1 MAERHFIPLA
11 SPFDVELAG
20 TRLVE
25 AGAGTGK
32 TWTITALV
40 LRLLLEQQLEIGQI
54 LVVTYTRAATG
65 ELRGRIRARLVEA
78 LAAFERGEG
87 DGYLRALV
95 ARHEPGPACA
105 RLRLAIESFDEAA
118 IFTIHGFCQRALAET
133 AFEAGQAFERELLAD
148 QRELLAAVARDA
160 WRRLLADATEN
171 WARWLIARFGGPT
184 GLARLVAAHI
194 GRVDARLAAPEAPD
208 RDAAEAEFA
217 VAHAMARDLWFAER
231 ETILDRLAGAK
242 LNQQSYKPEKMRPR
256 IAALERYFADETA
269 ILPLPADAD
278 HFGATKILA
287 KLGKGAPAPE
297 HAFYAAMDAL
307 LAAAGA
313 LEAAFETATR
323 RLAHDFLLRAR
334 AELAARKRRSG
345 HQTYEDLLIDLAG
358 ALRGPGGAALAASLR
373 QRYRAA
379 LVDEFQDTDPL
390 QLGIFSGIFGA
401 GPQPLVY
408 VGDPKQAIYG
418 FRGADVFAYL
428 AGREQ
433 AAAGYALLENRRSDA
448 PLLRAM
454 NALFERPQPFLLD
467 ALPFDPARPAS
478 MERAACR
485 IDDGAAPFTLWTLEK
500 PAEAK
505 GFSKEAAGAQAS
517 EAVAADI
524 ARLLALAAEG
534 KAQIGA
540 RALGGGDI
548 AVLVRK
554 CVEGESVR
562 AALARRGIA
571 SVALG
576 GGSVWQSEEAEEI
589 ERLLLAVAA
598 PAREGL
604 VRAAL
609 ATVLLGADAA
619 RLAAWAADDAGW
631 SARLDLFHDDLALCR
646 ERGFMAM
653 WRRLLRREGVV
664 ARVLAR
670 PDGERRMTNYR
681 HLAEL
686 LQAAEHAGA
695 LDAAGLARHIARER
709 DGAENEDTQLRLESD
724 ARLVRIVTIHAAKGL
739 QYPIVYCPFLWG
751 GGKADDGGW
760 PVLAHADGGA
770 CLDFGS
776 GHIDALRRRA
786 ELESAAEELRLAY
799 VALTRAEHRCVVAWG
814 RINQFERSPLA
825 WLLFGPREA
834 GGEGDPRAR
843 LAEKLERL
851 DQAALLAELQ
861 QLAAGLDGA
870 MAVVPPPMGA
880 AAPPAAGDAE
890 PPALAP
896 RVFGG
901 AIPAPWRVTSFSSL
915 AARMAEEEEAAD
927 RDPVAAPV
935 AEITVPPE
943 PSFTEPRPFASL
955 FAFPRGA
962 RAGSCLHAL
971 LERVDFR
978 RRDADAH
985 QAARA
990 LEEFG
995 FPAAWQPVLARM
1007 VSDVVAAPLNAA
1019 GLRLADVASDERLIE
1034 LEFVFPLDSPAGRA
1048 GYMKGFIDLVFRHEG
1063 RWYIVDYKSNWLG
1076 ERAEDYGPERLAEA
1090 MRQHR
1095 YDLQLLIYAAAL
1107 KRALAWREPELDWEA
1122 AFGGVFYLFLRGM
1135 GPGSANGVHFVRPD
1149 EAAIDAFLAEAQA

>member
-1 MAERHFIPLA
+1 MTERHFIPLA

-65 ELRGRIRARLVEA
+65 ELRGRIRARLAEA
-78 LAAFERGEG
+78 LAAFEGAAA
-87 DGYLRALV
+87 DDYLRALA
-95 ARHEPGPACA
+95 ARHDADMARA

-148 QRELLAAVARDA
+148 QHELLAAVARDA

-171 WARWLIARFGGPT
+171 WARWLIAKFGGPE
-184 GLARLVAAHI
+184 GLAKLVAAHI
-194 GRVDARLAAPEAPD
+194 GRGYARLAAPEVPD

-217 VAHAMARDLWFAER
+217 VAHAMARDLWLAER

-269 ILPLPADAD
+269 IPPPPEDAD
-278 HFGATKILA
+278 HFGETKILA
-287 KLGKGAPAPE
+287 KLGKGAPPPE

-307 LAAAGA
+307 LAAAGG
-313 LEAAFETATR
+313 LEAAYDTATR
-323 RLAHDFLLRAR
+323 RLVHDFLIQAR
-334 AELAARKRRSG
+334 AELTARKRRGG
-345 HQTYEDLLIDLAG
+345 HQTYEDLLADLAG

-373 QRYRAA
+373 KRYRAA

-390 QLGIFSGIFGA
+390 QLDIFSGIFGA
-401 GPQPLVY
+401 GAEPLVY

-433 AAAGYALLENRRSDA
+433 AAAGYALLENRRSDP
-448 PLLRAM
+448 PLLRAF

-485 IDDGAAPFTLWTLEK
+485 IDDGAAPFTLWTLEQ
-500 PAEAK
+500 PPEAK
-505 GFSKEAAGAQAS
+505 GFSKEAAGAQAC

-534 KAQIGA
+534 RARIGT
-540 RALGGGDI
+540 RELGGGDI

-554 CVEGESVR
+554 RSEGERVR
-562 AALARRGIA
+562 EALARRGIA
-571 SVALG
+571 SVSLG
-576 GGSVWQSEEAEEI
+576 GGSVWRSEEAEEI

-619 RLAAWAADDAGW
+619 RLAAWAADDTLW

-653 WRRLLRREGVV
+653 WRRLLRREDVV

-686 LQAAEHAGA
+686 LQAAEHADT
-695 LDAAGLARHIARER
+695 LDVAGLARHIARER

-751 GGKADDGGW
+751 GGKADAGGW
-760 PVLAHADGGA
+760 PVLAHEEEGA

-776 GHIDALRRRA
+776 ERIAELRRRA

-799 VALTRAEHRCVVAWG
+799 VALTRAEHRCVVTWG

-834 GGEGDPRAR
+834 GEGDPRAR

-870 MAVVPPPMGA
+870 MAVVPPPTGDV
-880 AAPPAAGDAE
+880 APPAAGDAE

-901 AIPAPWRVTSFSSL
+901 AIPAPWRVTSFSTL

-943 PSFTEPRPFASL
+943 PSFTEPKPFASL

-978 RRDADAH
+978 RRDGDAA

-990 LEEFG
+990 LAEFG

-1007 VSDVVAAPLNAA
+1007 VADVVASPLDAT
-1019 GLRLADVASDERLIE
+1019 GLRLADVASEERLIE

-1076 ERAEDYGPERLAEA
+1076 DRAEDYGPESLAEA

-1107 KRALAWREPELDWEA
+1107 KRALALREPELDWED

-1149 EAAIDAFLAEAQA
+1149 AAAIDAFLAGAEA